1 MTIIEEGSSRRL
13 TGESEMAKSV
23 FKNAIDYRR
32 VRVHHG
38 GYLPFG
44 MQNKD
49 TAMTPNGEMYYP
61 TSLYQDDYSKRKSK
75 DQWLF
80 IHEMAHVWQH
90 QMGMNV
96 RTRGLI
102 SWAVEYK
109 YSLPPY
115 YTLADFAME
124 QQASII
130 ADYYILINFGLE
142 KWNDD
147 KLFTGLIG
155 PDLVNKYQSI
165 LIKFLNDPTDR
176 SALWKLKK

>member
-1 MTIIEEGSSRRL
+1 
-13 TGESEMAKSV
+13 MAKSV

-44 MQNKD
+44 LQHKD

-61 TSLYQDDYSKRKSK
+61 TLLYNDDFAKAEAAQ
-75 DQWLF
+75 QWLF

-90 QMGMNV
+90 QMGMSV

-102 SWAVEYK
+102 SWLVEYK

-115 YTLADFAME
+115 YTLADYPME

-130 ADYYILINFGLE
+130 ADYFILTEFGMERWLKENFFKG
-142 KWNDD
+142 
-147 KLFTGLIG
+147 IVG
-155 PDLVNKYQSI
+155 PDLLNKYENTLKYFI
-165 LIKFLNDPTDR
+165 EDPKDR
-176 SALWKLKK
+176 RTLCK

>member
-1 MTIIEEGSSRRL
+1 MMIIEEGSSRRL
-13 TGESEMAKSV
+13 THGESEMAKSV

-44 MQNKD
+44 LQHKD

-61 TSLYQDDYSKRKSK
+61 TRLYKDDFSGTEEEV
-75 DQWLF
+75 QWLF

-115 YTLADFAME
+115 HTLRDFPME

-130 ADYYILINFGLE
+130 ADYYILTELGLSE
-142 KWNDD
+142 WKEVN
-147 KLFTGLIG
+147 LFKGIIG
-155 PDLVNKYQSI
+155 PDLLNKYESTLACFI
-165 LIKFLNDPTDR
+165 IDPTNKR
-176 SALWKLKK
+176 SLFK